1 MMLQCNEFKTWLKE
15 LTLNELRTKHSKI
28 WSNSYDL
35 IINNKKYHIVTA
47 THGGFVEIDGELVT
61 KNQSEF
67 KNPFFKMSGINF
79 DNYKK

>member
-1 MMLQCNEFKTWLKE
+1 
-15 LTLNELRTKHSKI
+15 
-28 WSNSYDL
+28 
-35 IINNKKYHIVTA
+35 VTA